1 MMKRQNAN
9 PGVAGEPATPLV
21 STHPI
26 STHRPFSTCSF
37 PVFIYFPN
45 CSITH
50 KKNELFFERR
60 HDSLRQLFDGAPIIY
75 QLPPQISQ
83 IIDIKKKKKKTIASY
98 HTNTDSNGQV

>member
-1 MMKRQNAN
+1 MPTLASQAN
-9 PGVAGEPATPLV
+9 PQHPLFQP
-21 STHPI
+21 TQFLPI
-26 STHRPFSTCSF
+26 AHFRLVHFLSLFIF
-37 PVFIYFPN
+37 PIVQLL
-45 CSITH
+45 T